1 MRVNLGLNHS
11 ITQPLNHLL
20 FLALIAALASGCGPA
35 RRGGGQSAANSSSP
49 TYPYSTDTS
58 MYFGLGPSG
67 LSPSSAAPSS
77 AAPSSAAPRS
87 TATLTTATLTTAQP
101 AASAPSA
108 PPVAALAPRV
118 AAIAAKSGASG
129 SSLAAIALNRYG
141 YALLEASPDNASY
154 RLSSFP
160 LSEASYLSMADLWPR
175 KNGFLLELYRD
186 PFAAAAPARP
196 AAAGQELFSIDEAGA
211 ASPLPRLGREGE
223 ELFALLPAGG
233 RWYAELRAET
243 NEGARLRYL
252 RLDAPDLGQGKGA
265 MCDIGRGD
273 FERALEPRA
282 IGGAPESLRS
292 AAAALAPGALLVRAR
307 GGADAEGYWLS
318 GGPLADAR
326 EASAWVSDDGKSA
339 LVVERAGEAAY
350 VEAGVCR
357 RLSIS
362 APAKGAAL
370 TASAVLSLGTRRL
383 ALVAW
388 ESGRFPSIEASGLIV
403 LPLADL
409 R

>member
-1 MRVNLGLNHS
+1 MSGSVEKMRVNLLLNHS
-11 ITQPLNHLL
+11 TTQPLIHFLL
-20 FLALIAALASGCGPA
+20 LALIAALASGCGSA
-35 RRGGGQSAANSSSP
+35 RRGGGQSAANSSSAA
-49 TYPYSTDTS
+49 YPYSANTRA
-58 MYFGLGPSG
+58 YFDLGPSG
-67 LSPSSAAPSS
+67 LAPR
-77 AAPSSAAPRS
+77 SAAPRS
-87 TATLTTATLTTAQP
+87 AAQP
-101 AASAPSA
+101 AVMTA

-118 AAIAAKSGASG
+118 AAIAAKSGASD
-129 SSLAAIALNRYG
+129 SSLAAIALNRFG

-160 LSEASYLSMADLWPR
+160 LSEASYLSAADLWPR
-175 KNGFLLELYRD
+175 KKGFLLELYRD

-196 AAAGQELFSIDEAGA
+196 TAAGQELFSIDEAGA

-223 ELFALLPAGG
+223 ELFALLPAGE

-243 NEGARLRYL
+243 KEGARLRYL
-252 RLDAPDLGQGKGA
+252 RLDSPDLGQKKGA
-265 MCDIGRGD
+265 MCEIGRGD
-273 FERALEPRA
+273 FERALTPRA
-282 IGGAPESLRS
+282 IRGAPESLRS

-326 EASAWVSDDGKSA
+326 EASAWVSDDGSSA
-339 LVVERAGEAAY
+339 LVVERAGEVAY
-350 VEAGVCR
+350 VSGGSCR
-357 RLSIS
+357 RFSIA

-370 TASAVLSLGTRRL
+370 TAAAVLSLGTRRL
-383 ALVAW
+383 ALIAW
-388 ESGRFPSIEASGLIV
+388 ESGSFPSIEASGLIV